1 MFESTALIATDVLY
15 ILAYL
20 ITACVYLLW
29 NELLTAASSL
39 IAVCLSNPSS
49 PILLSMLKLHCL
61 VLACFVLAT
70 CFRVT
75 TAEEVQHVVEWSA
88 AGNQTLDVSNAKL
101 EHVRSC

>member
-1 MFESTALIATDVLY
+1 MFETTALIATDVLY

-39 IAVCLSNPSS
+39 IAFCLSNPSS

-75 TAEEVQHVVEWSA
+75 TAEEIQHVVEWSS
-88 AGNQTLDVSNAKL
+88 AGNHTLNVSRL
-101 EHVRSC
+101 EAELAS